1 GGSPVSIAYTEL
13 FESLQRGV
21 VSCAVS
27 SQTVALLG
35 GYLPEAP
42 YAAMDTEATFAD
54 APGGLAFSKAT
65 WESLPLPAQQLF
77 WDSLDVF
84 IGQNITQK
92 IWPNSAETDT
102 TIQEAGG
109 EVAELDPDAREA
121 LL

>member
-1 GGSPVSIAYTEL
+1 
-13 FESLQRGV
+13 
-21 VSCAVS
+21 
-27 SQTVALLG
+27 
-35 GYLPEAP
+35 
-42 YAAMDTEATFAD
+42 
-54 APGGLAFSKAT
+54 T

-121 LL
+121 LLDTNSTVLNELRQSDSFEDPEAFIETAESTSEEWTNKVIDLGYPEDVP